1 LIRAIDRRLE
11 LNLYE
16 PHSCRCSLPWKALTM
31 GRRRL
36 ILRGRKARRATSTA
50 LVALAVA
57 SVLAAVPA
65 TRADAATAVVPLSP
79 ALEVVRA
86 EAAAKLYGTPDAPAP
101 PGRKTSI
108 VAMGDSEISG
118 EGLRN
123 YVPGTDGPA
132 NYCHRSHDSA
142 ILKTGLAADV
152 PLNLACSGAQTRH
165 LVPAAQGGGARQYDE
180 LNQGDS
186 LAVQARVTRV
196 AMVLLVIGANDD
208 DGIRFGPV
216 MSDCVQRRILFQGNC
231 WPDYTDDW
239 RTRVTSTQANVTT
252 AIGAIRRTLREAGY
266 ADDGYQL
273 VVMSYPSPVSPD
285 VEDNPRFPGWYDG
298 GCLTYLKDAAF
309 GRNKAVPMFE
319 QAERAAALS
328 APGVRYLDSSRL
340 FAGHEACAD
349 TPWANGMVFQNG
361 NISDLGG
368 HNTQMSFHP
377 NAAGAAA
384 FAQCVT
390 RFYSGSGRTG
400 TCVDVDHA
408 GRPTV
413 YPGLLEF
420 RRLRDLGSGLCV
432 DAVGYNS
439 RNGTELHSW
448 PCTGGGN
455 QGFWYNPADS
465 TIHSELSQ
473 DRCVDVPNGRF
484 AAGAVLR
491 LFACNGTAAQKFTIS
506 GEALK
511 AQAGPD
517 LCLGSGTD
525 AYVRRPVTLERCA
538 SPAAGRF
545 AWQPQVTALTEL
557 RSKNAG
563 RCLDLPGSAPKV
575 TDGMKVTAAACDGL
589 DDQKWWYNEIS
600 GRFHNFRDVG
610 YCLDGGDGASP
621 VMRRCAAGSPPGQ
634 RWAWEDGGSIRSGA
648 ASAVVSAGDGTVRL
662 GAADGAEPWTAGAGL
677 PDRYGFTYSGFI
689 GSRAT

>member
-1 LIRAIDRRLE
+1 
-11 LNLYE
+11 
-16 PHSCRCSLPWKALTM
+16 M
-31 GRRRL
+31 GRHKPIFRDRA
-36 ILRGRKARRATSTA
+36 ARRTTSLA
-50 LVALAVA
+50 LVVLAA
-57 SVLAAVPA
+57 AGSVLAAPA
-65 TRADAATAVVPLSP
+65 TKADAATAAIPLAAVDPGVPRPAPLSLAP
-79 ALEVVRA
+79 SLEAVRA
-86 EAAAKLYGTPDAPAP
+86 EAATELYGTPAAPALAD
-101 PGRKTSI
+101 RKTSI
-108 VAMGDSEISG
+108 VSMGDSEISG
-118 EGLRN
+118 EGVGSF
-123 YVPGTDGPA
+123 VPGTDGPA
-132 NYCHRSHDSA
+132 NYCHRSLDSA
-142 ILKTGLAADV
+142 ILKTGLAVDV

-165 LVPAAQGGGARQYDE
+165 LVPTAQGGGAHQYDE
-180 LNQGDS
+180 LNQGDD
-186 LAVQARVTRV
+186 LAVRARVTRV
-196 AMVLLVIGANDD
+196 AMVLLVVGANDD

-231 WPDYTDDW
+231 WPDYTEGW
-239 RTRVTSTQANVTT
+239 RTRATITQANVTT

-266 ADDGYQL
+266 ADADYQL

-285 VEDNPRFPGWYDG
+285 VEDNPRFPGWYGG

-349 TPWANGMVFQNG
+349 TPWANGTVFRNG
-361 NISDLGG
+361 NIFDLGE

-390 RFYSGSGRTG
+390 RLYAGSGRTG

-432 DAVGYNS
+432 DAVGYDS

-455 QGFWYNPADS
+455 QGFWYNPADA

-484 AAGAVLR
+484 APGTVLR
-491 LFACNGTAAQKFTIS
+491 LFACNGATAQKFTVS
-506 GEALK
+506 GATLK
-511 AQAGPD
+511 AQARPD

-525 AYVRRPVTLERCA
+525 AYVRRPFTLERCD
-538 SPAAGRF
+538 SPSAGRF

-563 RCLDLPGSAPKV
+563 RCLDLPGNAPKV
-575 TDGMKVTAAACDGL
+575 TDGMKVLAAACDGQ
-589 DDQKWWYNEIS
+589 DDQQWWYNEIS
-600 GRFHNFRDVG
+600 GRWHNFRDVG
-610 YCLDGGDGASP
+610 YCLDGGAGAPP
-621 VMRRCAAGSPPGQ
+621 VMRRCAAGNPPAQ
-634 RWAWEDGGSIRSGA
+634 RWTWEDGGSIRFGA

-662 GAADGAEPWTAGAGL
+662 GAADGAEPWTAGEGL